1 MMDAINRLLR
11 LLLLATALS
20 TAAALSQHPSNAL
33 ELPCPRFPR
42 QAVHGRQPAERQGS
56 RLAAPPIAAAAADR
70 RCRSRLPP
78 GCRPHYE
85 QKAEMARWLA
95 HQLDWGVVSTTSRSG
110 GRPQRT
116 WQRAA
121 LHGCVHKQMGRCL
134 LEGASL
140 RLPPPSGPLLA
151 HRQLVLAAHN
161 PPQPCHLS
169 PRHLGGVAFGNA
181 LSFADGPR
189 CRPTGRLIFYLS
201 PMDATMQDL
210 EKCSNASLT
219 LHEAQLP
226 GACKGVDPESPLCA
240 KLTVTGGA
248 QLGPQLAGAPG
259 AHLLTGCGQGPALLA
274 LCLLPGR
281 ELLAAVGC
289 VPPARSGA
297 AGRRALQAAGCTAMP
312 LPGQAGANQAGGRST
327 WSAGVHSCRRSAAH
341 PAPPCP
347 PCRRPAA
354 RASRCAGGAC
364 AQ

>member
-1 MMDAINRLLR
+1 
-11 LLLLATALS
+11 
-20 TAAALSQHPSNAL
+20 
-33 ELPCPRFPR
+33 
-42 QAVHGRQPAERQGS
+42 
-56 RLAAPPIAAAAADR
+56 
-70 RCRSRLPP
+70 
-78 GCRPHYE
+78 
-85 QKAEMARWLA
+85 
-95 HQLDWGVVSTTSRSG
+95 
-110 GRPQRT
+110 
-116 WQRAA
+116 
-121 LHGCVHKQMGRCL
+121 MGRCL

-248 QLGPQLAGAPG
+248 HGLEPGRLASV
-259 AHLLTGCGQGPALLA
+259 LLRGVDWVDLRARCAQSDRYRWGPAGFAAGWSAWSPLA
-274 LCLLPGR
+274 HWAWAGSCSAGS
-281 ELLAAVGC
+281 

-297 AGRRALQAAGCTAMP
+297 AGCCRLCA
-312 LPGQAGANQAGGRST
+312 
-327 WSAGVHSCRRSAAH
+327 SC
-341 PAPPCP
+341 
-347 PCRRPAA
+347 
-354 RASRCAGGAC
+354 
-364 AQ
+364 